1 MKLYKIKYHVLSG
14 GGRLIL
20 NLFNRNINIGRKTS
34 WRRKCSFI
42 SEGGKITIGN
52 RCFFNNECS
61 IVSLDSVTIG
71 DNSIFGENVKIYDH
85 NHRFNSLNKTVK
97 EQGYTKDSI
106 SIGNNC
112 WIGSNVVILKGTKIG
127 NNCVI
132 GAGVTLSGNI
142 PDGTIVKQNYNYVIE
157 PIKFK

>member
-1 MKLYKIKYHVLSG
+1 M
-14 GGRLIL
+14 
-20 NLFNRNINIGRKTS
+20 
-34 WRRKCSFI
+34 
-42 SEGGKITIGN
+42 
-52 RCFFNNECS
+52 
-61 IVSLDSVTIG
+61 
-71 DNSIFGENVKIYDH
+71 FGENVKIYDH
-85 NHRFNSLNKTVK
+85 NHRFNILNKTVK

-132 GAGVTLSGNI
+132 GAGITLSGNI